1 MKTMKKILQYCSEF
15 IQKRYVFFIGLVII
29 VLSITYFSP
38 NAEGQTEGKSTLS
51 IAIINSK
58 ATTLPRLFLNH

>member
-1 MKTMKKILQYCSEF
+1 MKTMKDIMHDCSEF

-29 VLSITYFSP
+29 ILSITYFSP
-38 NAEGQTEGKSTLS
+38 SIESQTDDKSTLS

-58 ATTLPRLFLNH
+58 ASTLPRLFLNH